1 MSYSCGKDSTLAL
14 HKMLAAGHT
23 PLALLVMF
31 NPEAG
36 RSYFPRGGPGAAE
49 GRYGEALEL
58 PLPGGADTAARTLP
72 AVHGGGAAPRRRRRG
87 RRLVCFGDIDI
98 VGHRAWG
105 EERCR
110 NVGLEAY
117 YPLWQRGREGE
128 LSGRCWPWATGAVI
142 KSLNNT
148 LLPRSLL
155 GRVLDEDVLAEMER
169 CGIDLCGE
177 NGEYHTLVVDGPVF
191 HKRVAYQTGKI
202 LDFGEY
208 SLCDIFAD
216 KRAITYRRP
225 ADGCRRGDLRVAPK
239 ASQSLRRARR
249 KSSQNYFFRR
259 RIRREKILACP
270 ASWVRLQTRKLC
282 AARLVKSNPCS
293 AVEFPRAAW
302 ELCAQQGAIPSN
314 ASPA

>member
-1 MSYSCGKDSTLAL
+1 MMERGKTFVMSYSCGKDSTLAL

-31 NPEAG
+31 NPEVG
-36 RSYFPRGGPGAAE
+36 RSYFHGADHALLA
-49 GRYGEALEL
+49 RYAEALQIPLL
-58 PLPGGADTAARTLP
+58 PVDTAGETYHLSMEAALRE
-72 AVHGGGAAPRRRRRG
+72 AKAQGAEA
-87 RRLVCFGDIDI
+87 VCFGDIDI
-98 VGHRAWG
+98 EGHRAWG

-117 YPLWQRGREGE
+117 YPLWQRGREENVREVLALGY
-128 LSGRCWPWATGAVI
+128 RCVI

-191 HKRVAYQTGKI
+191 HKQVAYQTGKI

-208 SLCDIFAD
+208 SLCDIF
-216 KRAITYRRP
+216 
-225 ADGCRRGDLRVAPK
+225 
-239 ASQSLRRARR
+239 
-249 KSSQNYFFRR
+249 
-259 RIRREKILACP
+259 
-270 ASWVRLQTRKLC
+270 
-282 AARLVKSNPCS
+282 
-293 AVEFPRAAW
+293 
-302 ELCAQQGAIPSN
+302 
-314 ASPA
+314 